1 MPRAVN
7 AMREEDAI
15 RERLEEVRRRADA
28 QGHQYDK
35 GFADGL
41 AWVLEEKTGRYGD
54 GD

>member
-1 MPRAVN
+1 
-7 AMREEDAI
+7 MRDEDAI

-41 AWVLEEKTGRYGD
+41 AWVLEEKTGRYGG